1 MNAEAYI
8 YITLPKNEDA
18 EQKAGKGPTFKF
30 ALFDDF
36 PEKFSTN
43 MDQKMGRVG
52 GRHAGANAS
61 PPPSLIYAT
70 V

>member
-36 PEKFSTN
+36 PEKFLTN
-43 MDQKMGRVG
+43 MDQKMGR
-52 GRHAGANAS
+52 GAACWS
-61 PPPSLIYAT
+61 KRLPPPSLIYAT